1 MANFTL
7 NVAGLENRL
16 RKALDI
22 QTEKIFHGLELT
34 LDSPVF
40 SWGTT
45 TYRKNGEIVSDS
57 RNAIDTGNL
66 RDSMFIEKTD
76 DLKRSILFGAEY
88 TEKVFEH
95 ADVDLVEFTLDR
107 LK

>member
-16 RKALDI
+16 RKHLDI
-22 QTEKIFHGLELT
+22 ETERLFNGFQLT

-45 TYRKNGEIVSDS
+45 TYRQNGEIVSDP

-66 RDSMFIEKTD
+66 RDSMFIEQTD
-76 DLKRSILFGAEY
+76 DLKRTILFGAEY
-88 TEKVFEH
+88 TEEVFDH

>member
-1 MANFTL
+1 
-7 NVAGLENRL
+7 
-16 RKALDI
+16 
-22 QTEKIFHGLELT
+22 
-34 LDSPVF
+34 
-40 SWGTT
+40 
-45 TYRKNGEIVSDS
+45 
-57 RNAIDTGNL
+57 
-66 RDSMFIEKTD
+66 MFIEETD